1 MLEAPFLHKG
11 ELEESA
17 QGQGLGCVPAQ
28 AGTQVKQL
36 TNSLFLPQAIC

>member
-1 MLEAPFLHKG
+1 MLQAPSPHKG

-36 TNSLFLPQAIC
+36 TYPLCLPQAIC